1 MFNLENIYL
10 SYGDL
15 TVLKDFNLSCSKNE
29 FICLFG
35 PSGVGKSSILNILA
49 GIIKPQYGNMTSN
62 CKRLAYVFQEPR
74 LLPWLNARQNM
85 ELGLHSLGLSVKEQ
99 NERINNLLHLLGL
112 SNFAAY
118 YPSQLSGGMKQR
130 VSLGRAFAILPDLL
144 LLDEP
149 FSALDGN
156 LKKDMRELLNSLQ
169 KWHPCTKVLVTHDAD
184 EAIRLS
190 DRIIVLQGQPSYILF
205 NIYPDKEKKLNQ
217 SYIDKLEAT
226 LLEAAV
232 SA

>member
-1 MFNLENIYL
+1 MFNLENVYL
-10 SYGDL
+10 NYGDL
-15 TVLKDFNLSCSKNE
+15 EVLQDFNLACSRNE

-49 GIIKPQYGNMTSN
+49 GLIKPQGGRITSN

-74 LLPWLNARQNM
+74 LLPWLNVKQNM
-85 ELGLHSLGLSVKEQ
+85 QLGLHSLGLTAKEEK
-99 NERINNLLHLLGL
+99 ERINNLLPLLGL
-112 SNFAAY
+112 SNFTAY

-149 FSALDGN
+149 FSALDES

-169 KWHPCTKVLVTHDAD
+169 RWHPCTKVLVTHDAN

-190 DRIIVLQGQPSYILF
+190 DRILVLQGQPCQVFL
-205 NIYPDKEKKLNQ
+205 NIYPDREKKLNQ
-217 SYIDKLEAT
+217 SYIDKLEDT
-226 LLEAAV
+226 LLGKAV